1 MTSGDREAEV
11 RLEGTSLKIY
21 VLLLESGRPLGVREV
36 ARVLGMSPS
45 TAHYHL
51 SRLAKAGLV
60 KETGSGFI
68 VVSRVRVEGFYY
80 IAGRLVPR
88 LFIYTFLFTGAALAG
103 IASIVVR
110 GVTPEGVSLVLVSL
124 TAAAVTLFE
133 GLNARSRLLGG
144 RS

>member
-21 VLLLESGRPLGVREV
+21 VLLLESDQPLGVREV
-36 ARVLGMSPS
+36 ARILGLSPS
-45 TAHYHL
+45 TVHYHL
-51 SRLAKAGLV
+51 SRLARAGLV
-60 KETGSGFI
+60 KETSSGF
-68 VVSRVRVEGFYY
+68 VVVGRVRIEGFYY

-88 LFIYTFLFTGAALAG
+88 LFIYSFLFAGASLAG
-103 IASIVVR
+103 LASLVAR